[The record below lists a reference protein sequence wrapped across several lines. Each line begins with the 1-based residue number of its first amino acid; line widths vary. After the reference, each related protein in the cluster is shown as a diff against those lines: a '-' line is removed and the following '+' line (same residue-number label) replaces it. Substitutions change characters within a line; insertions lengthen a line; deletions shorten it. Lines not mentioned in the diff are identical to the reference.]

1 MGIGTC
7 SLGYSNKVANK
18 AVKKSIDN
26 GSFSTLNSFEEVK
39 LVEKLISLHPFMDMV
54 RFTRSGGDKL
64 YGKRIARAASRK
76 SKVAVCGYHGWH
88 DWYMA
93 ANLTKNGLNGLLM
106 SGLEPSGVPKELE
119 NTTFPFHYGNI
130 DELNRITSENNDI
143 GVICI
148 EVQRGNTID
157 VDL

>member
-1 MGIGTC
+1 M
-7 SLGYSNKVANK
+7 
-18 AVKKSIDN
+18 AV
-26 GSFSTLNSFEEVK
+26 
-39 LVEKLISLHPFMDMV
+39 
-54 RFTRSGGDKL
+54 
-64 YGKRIARAASRK
+64 RIARAASRK
-76 SKVAVCGYHGWH
+76 SKVAVWGYHGWH

-93 ANLTKNGLNGLLM
+93 ANLTKKNGLNGLLM

-157 VDL
+157 VDFIKKVREIANKIKKYFDF